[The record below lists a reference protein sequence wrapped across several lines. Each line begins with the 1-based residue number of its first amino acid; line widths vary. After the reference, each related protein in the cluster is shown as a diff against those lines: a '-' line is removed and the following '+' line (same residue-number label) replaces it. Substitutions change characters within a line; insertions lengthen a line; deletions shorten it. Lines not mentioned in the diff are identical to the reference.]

1 MTRRKGN
8 DWFVRALT
16 NNEGSSQSVNL
27 SFLAKGKTYLAR
39 IYTDGGDK
47 MKTRTQ
53 VKCTRLLVDSSQIM
67 QFALQPGGGAA
78 MQLVPVTDQEIE
90 EYKKYRGQ
98 VL

>member
-1 MTRRKGN
+1 MYNYGASQRS
-8 DWFVRALT
+8 
-16 NNEGSSQSVNL
+16 NNEGSAQSVNL
-27 SFLAKGKTYLAR
+27 SFLDKGKTYLAR

-67 QFALQPGGGAA
+67 QFALKPGGGVA
-78 MQLVPVTDQEIE
+78 MQLVPATDQEIE